1 MNRFFS
7 KNRIEA
13 LTDGIFAIAMTIL
26 VLNID
31 VSKISEMVSRGGLD
45 SALWEMFPIFYS
57 YFLGFF
63 LLAILWLSQ
72 NKQYLHVKKVDANYL
87 WINLLGLM
95 LISLIP
101 FSTSLISEYGDEL
114 VAAIFFHA
122 NLMLAGLVY
131 AWSWVYISGKKE
143 LQVEKISP
151 NLYKNALYR
160 NLLLPVVAMIAIG
173 LVFLSPDWS
182 SIMYL
187 LIPVAKRYIK

>member
-31 VSKISEMVSRGGLD
+31 VSKISEMVLQGGLD

-63 LLAILWLSQ
+63 LLAVLWLSQ
-72 NKQYLHVKKVDANYL
+72 NKQYLHVNKVDANYL

-131 AWSWVYISGKKE
+131 VWSWVYIFRRSE
-143 LQVEKISP
+143 LLVEKIS
-151 NLYKNALYR
+151 LDVYKKALYR

-173 LVFLSPDWS
+173 VAFFSPDWS

>member
-31 VSKISEMVSRGGLD
+31 VSKISEMVLQGGLD

-63 LLAILWLSQ
+63 LLAVLWLSQ
-72 NKQYLHVKKVDANYL
+72 NKQYLHVNKVGANYL
-87 WINLLGLM
+87 WINFLGLM

-114 VAAIFFHA
+114 IAAIFFHA

-131 AWSWVYISGKKE
+131 VWSWVYISGKKE

-160 NLLLPVVAMIAIG
+160 NLLLPVVAMIAVG
-173 LVFLSPDWS
+173 LAFLSPDWS
-182 SIMYL
+182 SMVYL